1 MSSGWIAAVIFFL
14 AGAAGSYA
22 LFRSWQR
29 ERRLRMQFLQGDRE
43 RASRRR
49 RVFEVLHILGD
60 SILQGQPDT
69 TLHRQIAEGAVK
81 VVESEGAALYL
92 LDDKGLSLVPRHYT
106 KECPALIALPER
118 IVTQAKTNAGTLP
131 SYLRLHSVAPGEGV
145 LGNVVLSQKA
155 ENVPDLRHHEKFDG
169 ETNPFQQHVAALM
182 APLRHGG
189 RPLGVLA
196 VASDRTQP
204 FSQHQLEMFI
214 ALAEQVGFT
223 LGNAQAHHEAGAK
236 RQLEAELSNAREIQ
250 SILLPEKAP
259 EMPGFSIAA
268 RNVPARM
275 VSGDYFDYVPVSQT
289 HLGVAIADV
298 CGKGIPASLITAMC
312 RSVLRSNARE
322 TFSPTAVLSAVNR
335 NLFPDIRED
344 MFITVGYLVLQKDG
358 ASVSF
363 ARAGHTNPLVWRK
376 ATGQVDEIKAP
387 GLAVG
392 VDKGEVFDRI
402 TRDVS
407 IAMES
412 GDILLLYTDG
422 VDEATDHKGLL
433 FGVERIKE
441 TLAEAAPDGPQAVVN
456 LLCDTVNRFKG
467 GEPQAD
473 DITIVTVAR
482 K

>member
-1 MSSGWIAAVIFFL
+1 
-14 AGAAGSYA
+14 
-22 LFRSWQR
+22 
-29 ERRLRMQFLQGDRE
+29 

-60 SILQGQPDT
+60 SILQSQPDT
-69 TLHRQIAEGAVK
+69 TLHRHIAEGVMK

-92 LDDKGLSLVPRHYT
+92 LDDKGLALVPRHCT
-106 KECPALIALPER
+106 KDCPPLIALPER
-118 IVTQAKTNAGTLP
+118 IVNQAKTNAGTLP
-131 SYLRLHSVAPGEGV
+131 SFLRLHSVAPGEGV
-145 LGNVVLSQKA
+145 LGDVLLTQKP
-155 ENVPDLRHHEKFDG
+155 ENIPDLRHHPKFDG
-169 ETNPFQQHVAALM
+169 ESNPFQQHVAALM

-196 VASDRTQP
+196 AASDQTTP
-204 FSQHQLEMFI
+204 FSQHQLEMFV
-214 ALAEQVGFT
+214 ALAEQVGFA
-223 LGNAQAHHEAGAK
+223 LGNAQAHQEASAK

-250 SILLPEKAP
+250 SILLPEKSP
-259 EMPGFSIAA
+259 EMPAFSIAA

-275 VSGDYFDYVPVSQT
+275 VSGDYFDYVPISPT

-322 TFSPTAVLSAVNR
+322 TLSPTAVLSAVNR

-358 ASVSF
+358 ASVTF

-376 ATGQVDEIKAP
+376 ATGEVDEIKAP

-402 TRDVS
+402 TRDVPVT
-407 IAMES
+407 MES

-433 FGVERIKE
+433 FGVDKIKQ
-441 TLAEAAPDGPQAVVN
+441 TLAEAAPEGAQAVIN

-467 GEPQAD
+467 GEPQGD
-473 DITIVTVAR
+473 DITVVAVAR

>member
-22 LFRSWQR
+22 LFRAWQ
-29 ERRLRMQFLQGDRE
+29 RE

-60 SILQGQPDT
+60 SILQSQPDT
-69 TLHRQIAEGAVK
+69 TLHRHIAEGVMK

-92 LDDKGLSLVPRHYT
+92 LDDKGLALVPRHCT
-106 KECPALIALPER
+106 KDCPPLIALPER
-118 IVTQAKTNAGTLP
+118 IVNQAKTNAGTLP
-131 SYLRLHSVAPGEGV
+131 SFLRLHSVAPGEGV
-145 LGNVVLSQKA
+145 LGDVLLTQKP
-155 ENVPDLRHHEKFDG
+155 ENIPDLRHHPKFDG
-169 ETNPFQQHVAALM
+169 ESNPFQQHVAALM

-196 VASDRTQP
+196 AASDQTTP
-204 FSQHQLEMFI
+204 FSQHQLEMFV
-214 ALAEQVGFT
+214 ALAEQVGFA
-223 LGNAQAHHEAGAK
+223 LGNAQAHQEASAK

-250 SILLPEKAP
+250 SILLPEKSP
-259 EMPGFSIAA
+259 EMPAFSIAA

-275 VSGDYFDYVPVSQT
+275 VSGDYFDYVPISPT

-322 TFSPTAVLSAVNR
+322 TLSPTAVLSAVNR

-358 ASVSF
+358 ASVTF

-376 ATGQVDEIKAP
+376 ATGEVDEIKAP

-402 TRDVS
+402 TRDVPVT
-407 IAMES
+407 MES

-433 FGVERIKE
+433 FGVDKIKQ
-441 TLAEAAPDGPQAVVN
+441 TLAEAAPEGAQAVIN

-467 GEPQAD
+467 GEPQGD
-473 DITIVTVAR
+473 DITVVAVAR